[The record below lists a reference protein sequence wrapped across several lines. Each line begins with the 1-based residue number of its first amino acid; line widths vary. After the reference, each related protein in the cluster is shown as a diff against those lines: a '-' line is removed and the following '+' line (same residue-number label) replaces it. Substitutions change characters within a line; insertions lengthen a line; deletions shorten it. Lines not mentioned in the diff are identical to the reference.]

1 MEATSEDVKSINPAC
16 LAPAET
22 TEKAGNVGKGK
33 ASMPLTRAI
42 PLSILA
48 GMFIAS
54 GALFMLIVKG
64 DSTLPFAAS
73 QVVGGLCFSLGL
85 ICVVVA
91 GSELFTG
98 NCLMVVG
105 ASDGKFS
112 WGGVIKNW
120 VIVWIFNF
128 VGSLIMVGIVFGAN
142 IAGMNDGGVG
152 QAMMNVAVSKATLDP
167 AVIFFR
173 GIICN
178 FLVCLAVWMGFVGK
192 TVIDKIFTC
201 IFPVMAFVAI
211 GAEHCVAN
219 MFFLPM
225 GLAVKSAGVI
235 ESTNAAIGALDIG
248 SVLANIGMATLG
260 NIVGGAVLVGMMYW
274 WAFHKKKTA
283 EAK

>member
-1 MEATSEDVKSINPAC
+1 MNPTAEDVKSINPAH
-16 LAPAET
+16 LSPAD
-22 TEKAGNVGKGK
+22 TEVKAGTVGLGK
-33 ASMPLTRAI
+33 ADMPLMRSI
-42 PLSILA
+42 PLAILA

-64 DSTLPFAAS
+64 DPTMPFAVS
-73 QVVGGLCFSLGL
+73 QVLGGLCFALGL
-85 ICVVVA
+85 ICVVVS

-98 NCLMVVG
+98 NCLMVIG

-112 WGGVIKNW
+112 WGKVIKNW

-128 VGSLIMVGIVFGAN
+128 VGSLIMVAIVFGAN
-142 IAGMNDGGVG
+142 IAGLNDSGVG
-152 QAMMNVAVSKATLDP
+152 QAMMNVAVSKINLDP
-167 AVIFFR
+167 GMIICR

-201 IFPVMAFVAI
+201 VWPVMAFVAV

-225 GLAVKSAGVI
+225 GLAIKSAGVI
-235 ESTNAAIGALDIG
+235 ESTNAAID
-248 SVLANIGMATLG
+248 VLNIGGVMYNIGLATLG
-260 NIVGGAVLVGMMYW
+260 NIIGGAVLVGMMYW
-274 WAFHKKKTA
+274 WAFHKKKA
-283 EAK
+283 AN